1 MRKEYKSKTGKS
13 SVKTWKHTLIAGILS
28 AVVCVGLLSFS
39 TYAMFTADV
48 STKPSVVATADYKMS
63 LTVEGGSISIAHEG
77 EKLRYDLPAGTYEVT
92 LQASGTSSTGFA
104 MFQLNGVSY
113 YGAQLAPMEHM
124 TFTLTCD
131 TETVLEYD
139 YQWGR
144 HGRTENVIS
153 HGNTLTVTI
162 G

>member
-1 MRKEYKSKTGKS
+1 MRKEYKYKKGKS
-13 SVKTWKHTLIAGILS
+13 SVKTWNNTFIAGILS
-28 AVVCVGLLSFS
+28 AAVCVGLLSFS

-63 LTVEGGSISIAHEG
+63 LVVEGGSVSIAHEG
-77 EKLRYDLPAGTYEVT
+77 EKLRYDLSAGTYEVT

-104 MFQLNGVSY
+104 MFQLNGISY
-113 YGAQLAPMEHM
+113 YGAQLAPTERM
-124 TFTLTCD
+124 TFTLTCEA
-131 TETVLEYD
+131 ETVFEYD

-153 HGNTLTVTI
+153 DGNTLTVTI
-162 G
+162 